1 MVSLYEYFLQDWR
14 AEKHGSEGKRA
25 ELRRKTELLQKRELL
40 AQQIMSMSIP
50 ACTAALEASRT
61 SRTSRIIMRKSTMV
75 TFTSGDRHRF
85 EPPRTQTA
93 FIDLTNLFAKKLLQ
107 PTWLENYKALGFQTN
122 SSRMGKKCPFCC
134 FCPEYPMIPGCRWVI
149 KKARHSGSKDGI
161 KVGLHTQAKS
171 EPACI

>member
-1 MVSLYEYFLQDWR
+1 MVSLFEHFFQDWR

-25 ELRRKTELLQKRELL
+25 ELRRKTELLQKRQLL
-40 AQQIMSMSIP
+40 AQQNMNMSIP

-93 FIDLTNLFAKKLLQ
+93 FIDLTNFTVSSLNRSFFQPALLG
-107 PTWLENYKALGFQTN
+107 A
-122 SSRMGKKCPFCC
+122 
-134 FCPEYPMIPGCRWVI
+134 
-149 KKARHSGSKDGI
+149 
-161 KVGLHTQAKS
+161 VGRAHV
-171 EPACI
+171 

>member
-14 AEKHGSEGKRA
+14 AEKHGSEGERA

-40 AQQIMSMSIP
+40 AQQYMNMSTP

-75 TFTSGDRHRF
+75 TLTSGDRHRF

-93 FIDLTNLFAKKLLQ
+93 FIDLTDVAAKKLLQ

-122 SSRMGKKCPFCC
+122 SSRMGKLFPFCC
-134 FCPEYPMIPGCRWVI
+134 CCPECPMVPGCRCGI
-149 KKARHSGSKDGI
+149 KKAMHSGPQDAS
-161 KVGLHTQAKS
+161 
-171 EPACI
+171 

>member
-1 MVSLYEYFLQDWR
+1 MLLPRRAAPQKLVSLNEYFFQDWR

-40 AQQIMSMSIP
+40 AQQNMNMSTP
-50 ACTAALEASRT
+50 ASTAALEASRT
-61 SRTSRIIMRKSTMV
+61 PRTSRIIVRKSTMV

-93 FIDLTNLFAKKLLQ
+93 FIDLTNLSAKNLLQ

-122 SSRMGKKCPFCC
+122 SSRSGKKCRVCC
-134 FCPEYPMIPGCRWVI
+134 FCPEYPVVPGCRCGI
-149 KKARHSGSKDGI
+149 KKAMHSGPQGAS
-161 KVGLHTQAKS
+161 
-171 EPACI
+171 

>member
-1 MVSLYEYFLQDWR
+1 
-14 AEKHGSEGKRA
+14 
-25 ELRRKTELLQKRELL
+25 
-40 AQQIMSMSIP
+40 
-50 ACTAALEASRT
+50 
-61 SRTSRIIMRKSTMV
+61 MRKSTMV

-122 SSRMGKKCPFCC
+122 SSWRGKKIRVCC
-134 FCPEYPMIPGCRWVI
+134 FCPEYPMVPGCRCGI
-149 KKARHSGSKDGI
+149 KKAIHSGPPDGI

-171 EPACI
+171 EPKKKKQRETLRFFAS

>member
-25 ELRRKTELLQKRELL
+25 ELRRKTELLQKRQLL
-40 AQQIMSMSIP
+40 AQQNMNMSIP

-61 SRTSRIIMRKSTMV
+61 SRTSRIIMRTSTMV

-93 FIDLTNLFAKKLLQ
+93 FIVIPKVNAKKLLQ

-134 FCPEYPMIPGCRWVI
+134 FCPEYPVVPGCRCGI
-149 KKARHSGSKDGI
+149 KKGAQLRTNKD
-161 KVGLHTQAKS
+161 AS
-171 EPACI
+171 

>member
-25 ELRRKTELLQKRELL
+25 ELRRKTELLQKRELS
-40 AQQIMSMSIP
+40 AQQNMNMSTP

-61 SRTSRIIMRKSTMV
+61 SRTSGIIMRKSTMV

-93 FIDLTNLFAKKLLQ
+93 FIDLTNLSAKKLLQ

-122 SSRMGKKCPFCC
+122 SSRSGKKCRVCC
-134 FCPEYPMIPGCRWVI
+134 FCSEYPMVPGCRWGI
-149 KKARHSGSKDGI
+149 KKG
-161 KVGLHTQAKS
+161 VGLRSKTVLSGPRHPS
-171 EPACI
+171 EK

>member
-1 MVSLYEYFLQDWR
+1 MVSLHECFLQDWR

-25 ELRRKTELLQKRELL
+25 ELRRKTELLQNRELL
-40 AQQIMSMSIP
+40 AQQNMNMSTP

-93 FIDLTNLFAKKLLQ
+93 FIDLAGLDH
-107 PTWLENYKALGFQTN
+107 
-122 SSRMGKKCPFCC
+122 
-134 FCPEYPMIPGCRWVI
+134 
-149 KKARHSGSKDGI
+149 KKAIATDLARKLQSFGFSDQFFYHIYIGP
-161 KVGLHTQAKS
+161 AKNAAS
-171 EPACI
+171 VAFVPSTRWY

>member
-1 MVSLYEYFLQDWR
+1 
-14 AEKHGSEGKRA
+14 
-25 ELRRKTELLQKRELL
+25 
-40 AQQIMSMSIP
+40 
-50 ACTAALEASRT
+50 
-61 SRTSRIIMRKSTMV
+61 MRKSTMV

-93 FIDLTNLFAKKLLQ
+93 FIVCPKVNAKSLLK

-134 FCPEYPMIPGCRWVI
+134 FCPEYPMVPGCRCGI
-149 KKARHSGSKDGI
+149 KKAVHSGSTDGI

-171 EPACI
+171 EPPYVIL